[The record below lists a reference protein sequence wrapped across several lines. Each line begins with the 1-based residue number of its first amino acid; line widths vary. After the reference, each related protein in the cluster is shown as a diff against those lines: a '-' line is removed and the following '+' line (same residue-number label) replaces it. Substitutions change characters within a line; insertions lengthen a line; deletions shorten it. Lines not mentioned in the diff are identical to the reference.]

1 MPNISALG
9 LDTSNYTTSAAFFG
23 DGEMDSR
30 GMILPVK
37 EGEIG
42 LRQSD
47 AVFHHTRQLPEV
59 LSMLGDKI
67 SEAKVIGVSERPR
80 DAKDSYMPC
89 FLVGIGAAQMLAQ
102 ALGVPV
108 NQLIDYEE
116 IGEEQGAKGDIVLQN
131 LSKSKY
137 YMYFYDGR
145 RSRIARNV
153 IEVQDGGEDSGV
165 FSANMYASL
174 EDLSNYYQCKLLYH
188 GTMRK
193 GDTFINFNFE
203 NQNNKVERM
212 FMYAINSF
220 NNGGR
225 MEGLCCCLST
235 QPILPACFKFLMVSD
250 ILEETDDL
258 KEKLKVSKEDIRLLK
273 KMNMFVVSDH
283 A

>member
-1 MPNISALG
+1 MTI
-9 LDTSNYTTSAAFFG
+9 
-23 DGEMDSR
+23 
-30 GMILPVK
+30 
-37 EGEIG
+37 
-42 LRQSD
+42 
-47 AVFHHTRQLPEV
+47 
-59 LSMLGDKI
+59 
-67 SEAKVIGVSERPR
+67 
-80 DAKDSYMPC
+80 
-89 FLVGIGAAQMLAQ
+89 AQ

-116 IGEEQGAKGDIVLQN
+116 IGEEKGEKGEIIKHN

>member
-1 MPNISALG
+1 MKEVSIHVGQRIRLYRKTKNLTIETFA
-9 LDTSNYTTSAAFFG
+9 
-23 DGEMDSR
+23 
-30 GMILPVK
+30 GMIHKSKATVSK
-37 EGEIG
+37 YEN
-42 LRQSD
+42 
-47 AVFHHTRQLPEV
+47 
-59 LSMLGDKI
+59 GDI
-67 SEAKVIGVSERPR
+67 SIDIETLFTI
-80 DAKDSYMPC
+80 
-89 FLVGIGAAQMLAQ
+89 AQ

-116 IGEEQGAKGDIVLQN
+116 IGEEKGEKGEIIKHN
-131 LSKSKY
+131 LSKSK
-137 YMYFYDGR
+137 
-145 RSRIARNV
+145 
-153 IEVQDGGEDSGV
+153 

>member
-1 MPNISALG
+1 MKEVSIHVGQRIRLYRKTKNLTIETFA
-9 LDTSNYTTSAAFFG
+9 
-23 DGEMDSR
+23 
-30 GMILPVK
+30 GMIHKSKATVSK
-37 EGEIG
+37 YEN
-42 LRQSD
+42 
-47 AVFHHTRQLPEV
+47 
-59 LSMLGDKI
+59 GDI
-67 SEAKVIGVSERPR
+67 SIDIETLFTI
-80 DAKDSYMPC
+80 
-89 FLVGIGAAQMLAQ
+89 AQ

-116 IGEEQGAKGDIVLQN
+116 IGEEKGEKGEIIKHN

-258 KEKLKVSKEDIRLLK
+258 KGKLKVSKEDIRLLK